1 MKKKILIIAA
11 HPDDDVLG
19 CGGLFAKYSK
29 KFDFKVIF
37 LCEGSSC
44 RYKNL
49 KKNELKIRKEIQY
62 RELCAKKSLKLFSI
76 KNISFYNNLCGR
88 LHKVPQIKLNQI
100 IENEIKRFKPSTIF
114 THSDKDLNSDHKAI
128 FKSVM
133 IATRPKIIK
142 NIVTSIYTFEILSST
157 EWNFSSNFKPNY
169 FINLNRL
176 QLLKKWKAIKI
187 YKSEIR
193 NKPHPRSLFGV
204 ETLAKYRGM
213 QSGNLYAEGFELV
226 RKLKK

>member
-1 MKKKILIIAA
+1 MEDSMMGLISRIN
-11 HPDDDVLG
+11 HFVMERDW
-19 CGGLFAKYSK
+19 
-29 KFDFKVIF
+29 
-37 LCEGSSC
+37 
-44 RYKNL
+44 
-49 KKNELKIRKEIQY
+49 
-62 RELCAKKSLKLFSI
+62 
-76 KNISFYNNLCGR
+76 
-88 LHKVPQIKLNQI
+88 NQ
-100 IENEIKRFKPSTIF
+100 F
-114 THSDKDLNSDHKAI
+114 HS
-128 FKSVM
+128 V
-133 IATRPKIIK
+133 K

>member
-1 MKKKILIIAA
+1 M
-11 HPDDDVLG
+11 
-19 CGGLFAKYSK
+19 C
-29 KFDFKVIF
+29 
-37 LCEGSSC
+37 
-44 RYKNL
+44 
-49 KKNELKIRKEIQY
+49 KEIVKTVFNQ
-62 RELCAKKSLKLFSI
+62 KHKL
-76 KNISFYNNLCGR
+76 YNNVCGR

-100 IENEIKRFKPSTIF
+100 IENEIKKFKPNTIF
-114 THSDKDLNSDHKAI
+114 THSDKDLNSDHKVI

-133 IATRPKIIK
+133 IETRPKIIK

-169 FINLNRL
+169 FINLNKL

-204 ETLAKYRGM
+204 ETLAKYWGM

-226 RKLKK
+226 RKLKKWLKLSV